1 MLASDVAVVPFR
13 PSIPD
18 MTTYEAIFDIIE
30 DCTEINEKLKAKA
43 LIQGASALP
52 QVKEK
57 IEAKAAFDDVG
68 IKYFDTVTHDR
79 KAYRDAI
86 GAGKGV
92 TELDISKN
100 RAAEEITELFEEIN
114 AWI

>member
-1 MLASDVAVVPFR
+1 M
-13 PSIPD
+13 
-18 MTTYEAIFDIIE
+18 
-30 DCTEINEKLKAKA
+30 
-43 LIQGASALP
+43 P